1 MPNVLNKTDLEATL
15 ELLKAGFLYENIEVL
30 EKYDEDYAPGQIIEQ
45 YPAAG
50 DTVNAEIGIKI
61 YINTY
66 EGDSYYY

>member
-1 MPNVLNKTDLEATL
+1 MPNVVGLDEQTAKL